1 MNIAELNRKL
11 LENHRLFTD
20 YIQSL
25 SPEVFTISVNQ
36 KWTPGQQLDHI
47 HRSVQP
53 LAQGFRLPKWMI
65 KMIFGK
71 SNRPGRAYDEL
82 VKKYTQK
89 LEEGGKASGRFIPKA
104 VENAEKNK
112 IIVSLN
118 KDLLSITKN
127 LSNFS
132 ESELDEI
139 VLPHPLLGKLTI
151 REMIYF
157 TIYHVEHH
165 MNLTKRNIGQK

>member
-1 MNIAELNRKL
+1 MNIPEINSRL

-25 SPEVFTISVNQ
+25 SAGVFTLSENQ

-47 HRSVQP
+47 RRSVQP

-71 SNRPGRAYDEL
+71 SNRPGRTYDEL

-89 LEEGGKASGRFIPKA
+89 LEEGGRASGRFLPKA
-104 VENAEKNK
+104 LTNAEKNN
-112 IIVSLN
+112 IIDSLN
-118 KDLLSITKN
+118 KDLKSITKN
-127 LSNFS
+127 LSAFS
-132 ESELDEI
+132 ENELDEI

-151 REMIYF
+151 REMMYF
-157 TIYHVEHH
+157 TIYHAEHH
-165 MNLTKRNIGQK
+165 LNLTRKNIQ

>member
-1 MNIAELNRKL
+1 MNIPEINSRL

-25 SPEVFTISVNQ
+25 SAGVFTLSENQ

-47 HRSVQP
+47 RRSVQP

-71 SNRPGRAYDEL
+71 SNRPGRTYDEL

-89 LEEGGKASGRFIPKA
+89 LEEGGRASGRFLPKA
-104 VENAEKNK
+104 LTNAEKNN
-112 IIVSLN
+112 IIDSLN
-118 KDLLSITKN
+118 KDLKSITKN
-127 LSNFS
+127 LSVFS
-132 ESELDEI
+132 ENELDEI

-151 REMIYF
+151 REMMYF

-165 MNLTKRNIGQK
+165 LNLTRKNIQ

>member
-1 MNIAELNRKL
+1 MNIPEINSRL

-25 SPEVFTISVNQ
+25 SAGVFTLSENQ

-47 HRSVQP
+47 RRSVQP

-71 SNRPGRAYDEL
+71 SNRPGRTYDEL

-89 LEEGGKASGRFIPKA
+89 LEEGGRASGRFLPKA
-104 VENAEKNK
+104 LTNAEKNN
-112 IIVSLN
+112 IIDSLN
-118 KDLLSITKN
+118 KDLKSITKN
-127 LSNFS
+127 LSAFS
-132 ESELDEI
+132 ENELDEI

-151 REMIYF
+151 REMMYF
-157 TIYHVEHH
+157 TIYHAEHH
-165 MNLTKRNIGQK
+165 LTLTRKNIQ